1 LANRI
6 DTLVAKAWN
15 VIKKTGDTM
24 FETPGDPESGWLTLA
39 KDARDPLHAVPL
51 RQLQATVGSIHLP
64 YTVDGAGQ
72 GAGYYGYTFAAGLHN
87 TENTLFGVGAISY
100 GRLSPLFVG
109 ENANWDR
116 IGVMTRYNSAPGT
129 NPNIIWGVYSLDED
143 TLFPD
148 ALLLSGSFTT
158 ASTTLLWVES
168 TIALSTTAK
177 WLGLAYFCDSATE
190 SMGVQ
195 EWAEQTAIRQVPGY
209 SPYGATVVS
218 ATSFRPNHCLY
229 GEATLPMTTAPSH
242 TVFTLT
248 ENDPNNERG
257 PSCGLYLRRAT

>member
-1 LANRI
+1 MANRI

-24 FETPGDPESGWLTLA
+24 IEVAGDPGSGFLTLA
-39 KDARDPLHAVPL
+39 KDAVDPLHAVPL
-51 RQLQATVGSIHLP
+51 RQLQATIGAIHLP
-64 YTVDGAGQ
+64 YTVDGAGT

-87 TENTLFGVGAISY
+87 TENTLIGVGAVTF
-100 GRLSPLFVG
+100 GRLSPIFVG
-109 ENANWDR
+109 ESADWDR
-116 IGVMTRYNSAPGT
+116 IGAMIRYSSAPGT

-148 ALLLSGSFTT
+148 ALLLSGTLTT
-158 ASTTLLWVES
+158 VTTTLLWVET

-177 WLGLAYFCDSATE
+177 WLGVAYFGDSATE
-190 SMGVQ
+190 SMNVQ

-218 ATSFRPNHCLY
+218 TTSFRPNHCLY
-229 GEATLPMTTAPSH
+229 AEAPLPLTTAPAPS
-242 TVFTLT
+242 VWTLT
-248 ENDPNNERG
+248 ETDPNNERG
-257 PSCGLYLRRAT
+257 PSCGLYLRRST